1 MTAKKLR
8 EERAKRGFTQEK
20 LSLVCGV
27 SYSSVVKWENGIKN
41 MSKRFDKIVKEELSR
56 YDYRVKG
63 TMLTLNNLVDKDE
76 KDNTKDQ

>member
-1 MTAKKLR
+1 MKAKELR

-20 LSLVCGV
+20 LALVCGV
-27 SYSSVVKWENGIKN
+27 SYSSVAKWENGIKN